1 MDSKWSTIGDGGD
14 QSAFGYSDVTVNRI
28 SVSNLEELWQQQFKV
43 DFPECNKNEQVRFS
57 RGDHKLIE
65 MLRDS
70 LKLVDGQYSI
80 GLPLKKKNVYMP
92 DNRTIAEQ
100 RALNLNKRLEKDV

>member
-70 LKLVDGQYSI
+70 LKLACRWAIFYWLTFEEEKCLYARQQ
-80 GLPLKKKNVYMP
+80 
-92 DNRTIAEQ
+92 DNC
-100 RALNLNKRLEKDV
+100 